1 MATRSRKSCALRD
14 FLAFEWPDDDSDAN
28 DFQNQPRP
36 PIAKRQRFQQL
47 STADIQELSAVKQPK
62 NTEYSTK
69 WALKNFNE
77 WKTER
82 NSSFPDNPV
91 PESLLEEADAE
102 QLNKWLS
109 YYVAETRNTNG
120 ECYPPAT
127 LYQLLCGLLR
137 HMRLANPATPNFL
150 DKKDSRFRGLQ
161 TVVDNTFKKLRA
173 EGIGCNSKHTETLSK
188 EEENK
193 LWDSGV
199 LGTSTPQAL
208 LRAVFYLNGKKL
220 LPTWA
225 RAQESPALTVAALPQ
240 P

>member
-1 MATRSRKSCALRD
+1 MATHSRKSCALRD
-14 FLAFEWPDDDSDAN
+14 FLAFKWPDDAN
-28 DFQNQPRP
+28 NFQNHPRP
-36 PIAKRQRFQQL
+36 PIAKQQRFQQL
-47 STADIQELSAVKQPK
+47 STADIQELSAIEQPK

-91 PESLLEEADAE
+91 PKSLLEEADAE

-173 EGIGCNSKHTETLSK
+173 EGIGCNSKHAKTLSK

-199 LGTSTPQAL
+199 LGTPTPQAL

-225 RAQESPALTVAALPQ
+225 ARAQESPALTVAALPQ
-240 P
+240 L